1 MTILLVMMREQMV
14 SSPAE
19 KLDKEGSL
27 DVTQQKEGCLYVGE
41 GAALFVCSAQQR
53 LSPGSLCLRFKYG

>member
-1 MTILLVMMREQMV
+1 MLLVMMREEGI

-27 DVTQQKEGCLYVGE
+27 DVTQQEEC
-41 GAALFVCSAQQR
+41 FVCGGRSYFV
-53 LSPGSLCLRFKYG
+53 CLFRTATLIAG